1 MKLKQIAL
9 LMSKSALEEADVKA
23 AFLGE
28 IYYKIWIKLPSNI
41 GYIAKS
47 QDNLWR
53 GFSKKPVYELGYW
66 MTEGYIHM
74 FSQKN
79 VPSELSVLPPRES
92 LLIRPTE

>member
-1 MKLKQIAL
+1 MKIKQIAL

-23 AFLGE
+23 SFLGE
-28 IYYKIWIKLPSNI
+28 IYYKIWPKLPSNI
-41 GYIAKS
+41 GYIAKN

-53 GFSKKPVYELGYW
+53 GFSKKPVYEFGYW
-66 MTEGYIHM
+66 MAEGYIH
-74 FSQKN
+74 FFPQEN